1 MREKIL
7 LIEDN
12 PNHLEMIS
20 MILKQIDPA
29 MEIFALTELKPAY
42 ELLFKQDIGLFIVD
56 IVLDTSIPGDTSG
69 IRFVEEI
76 RHLSKYEFTPVVFI
90 TSLEDVELYAYRELH
105 CYGYVE
111 KPFDIEETRK
121 LLIKALRSTAKQDES
136 KMLYFRKDGILYPV
150 KCEDIIYAES
160 IRHQMRFYL
169 KNGTSLTIPSKTCR
183 QVIQE
188 AQGSDLIQCSRSAI
202 INKKYI
208 QNVDITNRV
217 VTLIDNWRVDL
228 GITYKNK
235 LLEELI

>member
-1 MREKIL
+1 
-7 LIEDN
+7 
-12 PNHLEMIS
+12 
-20 MILKQIDPA
+20 MILKQIDPS